1 MRNDVAA
8 VVWPAV
14 RGIALAVSICAGGAA
29 GVAAQSEAVP
39 SAGGIARLTAAT
51 RQEAVE
57 CGNAGAPC
65 ALTPYDVCPQEAPR
79 YSVRLVTPFSRVASA
94 ALEAKN
100 NAQPLGRM
108 GPGAVNQWGVALT
121 VAPTPRSAEA
131 EAIRRVEIR
140 RDDGNVIQPKW
151 TTLGPITTM
160 VGDGATRQLSRGF
173 FLFPIETFTPSAS
186 LTIVLVGESGETT
199 CRVDQQQ
206 LALLR

>member
-1 MRNDVAA
+1 MRSEVRP
-8 VVWPAV
+8 VVTSLV
-14 RGIALAVSICAGGAA
+14 RGLALVASLCSGGAA
-29 GVAAQSEAVP
+29 IVGAQSETGA

-65 ALTPYDVCPQEAPR
+65 ALAPYDVCPQEASR
-79 YSVRLVTPFSRVASA
+79 YAVRLITPFSRVASA
-94 ALEAKN
+94 ALEAKI

-108 GPGAVNQWGVALT
+108 GPGAVNQWGVALY
-121 VAPTPRSAEA
+121 VAPAQRSAAA
-131 EAIRRVEIR
+131 EGIRRVEIR

-151 TTLGPITTM
+151 TTVGPITTTI
-160 VGDGATRQLSRGF
+160 GDGVTRPLSRGF

-186 LTIVLVGESGETT
+186 LTIVFVGEAGETT
-199 CRVDQQQ
+199 CTVDQHQ